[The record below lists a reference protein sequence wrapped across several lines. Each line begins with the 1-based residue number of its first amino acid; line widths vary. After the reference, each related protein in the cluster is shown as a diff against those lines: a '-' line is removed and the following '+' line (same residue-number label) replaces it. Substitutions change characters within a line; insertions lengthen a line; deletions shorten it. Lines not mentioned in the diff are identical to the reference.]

1 MLLPKL
7 YFKQFSVNMLSFKRF
22 MKYFVNFMNVTVMQQ
37 FSFEYK
43 SLYLFFKLYHL
54 ILLNILFKNNV
65 ISFRGLIELA
75 SQED

>member
-37 FSFEYK
+37 FSFESK
-43 SLYLFFKLYHL
+43 CLYLFFKLYHL